1 MIFLICF
8 HTDLQ
13 IGAGGT
19 QRLPRLV
26 GIHLAYDMISKGKLI
41 DGKEALTIGILD
53 HLIDNKITN
62 HDQMINAAI
71 DYSLSDIVQRTPVS
85 QRILSKKSVFGD
97 KSHHLFQLLEEKIKK
112 ESKGYDINSHILKAL
127 KAAAESSSFEEG
139 LQIEKDI
146 FMNLIKSKPSRALQ
160 YFFFSERK
168 CSKIPDIDISSKNIS
183 LKDIRSVGIVGGGTM
198 GAGIAM
204 TMANAGIP
212 AHIIEETQVKADDS
226 VRRIK
231 TSYMN
236 SSAFRHERKVVADV
250 NNRLSCISAGVDIS
264 TLSNVDLVIEA
275 AVEDMSLKKSIFWSL
290 DNVCKPGAI
299 LASNTSTLSIAE
311 LARSTSRPADVIGL
325 RKCDISSY
333 VHPSHSFI

>member
-1 MIFLICF
+1 
-8 HTDLQ
+8 
-13 IGAGGT
+13 
-19 QRLPRLV
+19 
-26 GIHLAYDMISKGKLI
+26 
-41 DGKEALTIGILD
+41 
-53 HLIDNKITN
+53 
-62 HDQMINAAI
+62 
-71 DYSLSDIVQRTPVS
+71 
-85 QRILSKKSVFGD
+85 
-97 KSHHLFQLLEEKIKK
+97 
-112 ESKGYDINSHILKAL
+112 
-127 KAAAESSSFEEG
+127 
-139 LQIEKDI
+139 
-146 FMNLIKSKPSRALQ
+146 MNLIKSKPSRALQ